1 MSYLNHKPFANQYW
15 FPFAALFAAI
25 YLPLSV
31 AGQLAWL
38 SLAAGLSSPLAHGH
52 EMIFGFAMAVVAGY
66 ILGPQTR
73 RFTFSLIT
81 IWLLA
86 RISFIWQPFGL
97 LSFFFNALFFVLLL
111 RKVLPV
117 FLRAIK
123 RWMNGTV
130 GVVVLALASLFI
142 GLHIVILQG
151 DYIGQI
157 APNFL
162 FEAIL
167 FLSALMFFM
176 GGRMIG
182 PAMGVFLQQEKNIT
196 IDRIQMR
203 FEKRGLLI
211 LAFTLLAN
219 LLFADSRPWIVAG
232 FLIAAA
238 AVVIVRLFQWQF
250 WHGLQRADIASLL
263 LGYSWLAIAWLLIAW
278 ALITPQYP
286 ISFAYHAITVG
297 ALGSLTFTVMARGR
311 MHKELK
317 SPNAI
322 PWIFS
327 LVVLINAAAVLR
339 LSLLQLDAQQALFY
353 AAACWSLAFM
363 GLFVMMLTLQIRKL
377 NKA

>member
-1 MSYLNHKPFANQYW
+1 MSYLSHKPFANQYW

-31 AGQLAWL
+31 AGQFAWL
-38 SLAAGLSSPLAHGH
+38 SLPAGFSSPLAHGH

-73 RFTFSLIT
+73 QFTFILIS

-86 RISFIWQPFGL
+86 RISFALQPFSI
-97 LSFFFNALFFVLLL
+97 LSFLLTALFFVLLL
-111 RKVLPV
+111 SKALPV

-130 GVVVLALASLFI
+130 GVVVLALAVLFV
-142 GLHIVILQG
+142 GVHLVIVQG
-151 DYIGQI
+151 DYVGEL
-157 APNFL
+157 APAFL

-182 PAMGVFLQQEKNIT
+182 PAMGIYLQEEKNIL

-203 FEKRGLLI
+203 FEKTGLLI
-211 LAFTLLAN
+211 LAISLLAN
-219 LLFADSRPWIVAG
+219 LFLAKTYPWLVSICLV
-232 FLIAAA
+232 AAA
-238 AVVIVRLFQWQF
+238 AMVVIRLFYWKA
-250 WHGLQRADIASLL
+250 WHGLKRADLASLL
-263 LGYSWLAIAWLLIAW
+263 LGYSWLAISWLLIAW
-278 ALITPQYP
+278 ALITPYYP
-286 ISFAYHAITVG
+286 ISFAYHGITVG
-297 ALGSLTFTVMARGR
+297 ALGTLTFTVMARGR

-322 PWIFS
+322 PWLFS
-327 LVVLINAAAVLR
+327 LVILINAAAVLR
-339 LSLLQLDAQQALFY
+339 LSLLQLDAQQALLY
-353 AAACWSLAFM
+353 AAFCWSLAFT
-363 GLFVMMLTLQIRKL
+363 GLFAMMVALVFRVRK
-377 NKA
+377 A